1 MVLEIPNIWQQNNKT
16 YNYRKLKS
24 YKIQT
29 VYNEQYSEFSVP
41 TYQSLMPV
49 SIEKMIILEKEDTEE
64 FPTLENINDESVKV
78 REIIRKD
85 GLYYKK
91 STHRKLGFNKYRERE
106 FCSRSCSTSYTNKER
121 SIEEKNK
128 KPKKKCLNCGEELD
142 NNTKTYCNIRCFH
155 EYKYKNYIKKWK
167 NEEISGTIGDV
178 WIDISDYIRRYIF
191 EKYDYKCAQC
201 GWAEINP
208 YTGTLPLEIEHID
221 GDATN
226 NKEENLILLCPN
238 CHSLTSTYRGANKG
252 NGKRN
257 ITWLS
262 RDCGKHKEFDI

>member
-1 MVLEIPNIWQQNNKT
+1 MKDSIVGTRIGIYDVL
-16 YNYRKLKS
+16 YVCDYR
-24 YKIQT
+24 
-29 VYNEQYSEFSVP
+29 
-41 TYQSLMPV
+41 
-49 SIEKMIILEKEDTEE
+49 D
-64 FPTLENINDESVKV
+64 
-78 REIIRKD
+78 KD
-85 GLYYKK
+85 GHKMYHVRCCECGWETDKRKIDISKVEICTHRNKLSEEEIDKWYKK
-91 STHRKLGFNKYRERE
+91 NKKQCLCCGKYIPLGELGFNKYRERE

-252 NGKRN
+252 NRKRN